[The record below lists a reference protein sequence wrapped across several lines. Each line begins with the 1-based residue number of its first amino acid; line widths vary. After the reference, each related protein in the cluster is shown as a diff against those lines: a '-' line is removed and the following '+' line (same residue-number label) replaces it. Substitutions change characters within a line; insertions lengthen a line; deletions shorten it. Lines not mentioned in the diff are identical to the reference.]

1 MYQSKSVR
9 FMLFGIVIDVLE
21 ILGFL
26 TLFLVIGALI
36 MAPGG
41 PKGVIKFIKKP
52 PVIPVIG
59 IKQFIIWYGRILI
72 PISLVL
78 ALIFL
83 ISAGGIIDQ
92 MATRD
97 WSATEATV
105 IESEIESE
113 SSCTTDDSGYQDCTT
128 SSWLVVTYAY
138 QVNFENYTSNRYTF
152 IGELDDSMESDYPI
166 GKAITAYVDPEDPS
180 KSVLIK
186 GFDPVWEEMLAATFF
201 FVLIATFTTYF
212 LVLWKIA
219 YHIQPAANRAKA
231 REAPEWEWKGFRE
244 LFSSSQLASD
254 LNHLIGFKNVMKE
267 SSKNV
272 YDGSSKDLIVEI
284 DGNRGSHTI
293 KSMNDILMVL
303 QSAEERAVLFL
314 GDSVE
319 EGRCVYMD
327 VIDVERYTVDLTE
340 SIGAVPVRKAR
351 VDLEI
356 EDGSLRLMEF
366 IKSAIANSD
375 QEQDTWWN

>member
-1 MYQSKSVR
+1 MC
-9 FMLFGIVIDVLE
+9 I
-21 ILGFL
+21 
-26 TLFLVIGALI
+26 
-36 MAPGG
+36 
-41 PKGVIKFIKKP
+41 
-52 PVIPVIG
+52 
-59 IKQFIIWYGRILI
+59 
-72 PISLVL
+72 
-78 ALIFL
+78 
-83 ISAGGIIDQ
+83 
-92 MATRD
+92 RD
-97 WSATEATV
+97 
-105 IESEIESE
+105 
-113 SSCTTDDSGYQDCTT
+113 
-128 SSWLVVTYAY
+128 
-138 QVNFENYTSNRYTF
+138 R
-152 IGELDDSMESDYPI
+152 
-166 GKAITAYVDPEDPS
+166 
-180 KSVLIK
+180 
-186 GFDPVWEEMLAATFF
+186 
-201 FVLIATFTTYF
+201 
-212 LVLWKIA
+212 WKIA

-284 DGNRGSHTI
+284 DGNRSSHTI

-319 EGRCVYMD
+319 EGRCVSMD

-351 VDLEI
+351 IDLEI